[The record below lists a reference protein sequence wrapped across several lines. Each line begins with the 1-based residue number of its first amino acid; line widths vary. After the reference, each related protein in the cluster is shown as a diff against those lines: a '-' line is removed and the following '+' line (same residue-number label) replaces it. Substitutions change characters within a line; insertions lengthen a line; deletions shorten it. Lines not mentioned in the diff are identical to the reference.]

1 MERFCIDTSSLVAAW
16 SERYPPKHFPDLW
29 QKLAEIIEE
38 GRLFAPD
45 EVRTELHKRPK
56 DTAEWLD
63 QFEGFFVPTDEAL
76 LVSVSSILR
85 SHPRLVM
92 ERKQAS
98 AADPFVI
105 GLALSSKAVVVTEEG
120 VGSPG
125 RPKIQLVC
133 QHYKV
138 ECCNVLGLIQSQNWI
153 FGRP

>member
-1 MERFCIDTSSLVAAW
+1 VERFCVDTSSLVAAW
-16 SERYPPKHFPDLW
+16 SERYPPAYFPDVW
-29 QKLAEIIEE
+29 RKFAEIIED

-45 EVRTELHKRPK
+45 EVRTELQKRSK

-63 QFEGFFVPTDEAL
+63 QFQGFFVPTDEAL
-76 LVSVSSILR
+76 LVSVSGILR

-92 ERKQAS
+92 EKKQAS

-105 GLALSSKAVVVTEEG
+105 GLAMSSKAMVVTEEG
-120 VGSPG
+120 FGSPG

-138 ECCNVLGLIQSQNWI
+138 ECATSWA
-153 FGRP
+153 